1 MPANKIERLY
11 FKKVFFEIWFY
22 CTVYPLDRTGYNTV
36 TKNFVLGNHENLHD
50 FNETLTNNPHMIN
63 ITETDV
69 TQFQYERLETV
80 LNSDEWTSMTADY
93 FTALFANAI
102 EIKKKDDPADHKR
115 RIIMSCQLC
124 THVVYQ

>member
-1 MPANKIERLY
+1 M
-11 FKKVFFEIWFY
+11 
-22 CTVYPLDRTGYNTV
+22 T
-36 TKNFVLGNHENLHD
+36 
-50 FNETLTNNPHMIN
+50 N
-63 ITETDV
+63 ITQTDV

-80 LNSDEWTSMTADY
+80 LSSDEWTTMTADY

-102 EIKKKDDPADHKR
+102 KKKDDPSDHKR